1 MPMETQ
7 KWNYKGE
14 EIDIPIVGKE
24 DIDRPITDLD
34 ETMEIPL
41 NDINNKLDKT
51 IEISIQEGEDY
62 E

>member
-1 MPMETQ
+1 METQ

-14 EIDIPIVGKE
+14 EIDIPIVGIE

-41 NDINNKLDKT
+41 NDINNELDKT
-51 IEISIQEGEDY
+51 IEISTQEGEDY

>member
-1 MPMETQ
+1 METQ

-14 EIDIPIVGKE
+14 EIDVPIVGKE

>member
-1 MPMETQ
+1 METQ

-14 EIDIPIVGKE
+14 EIDVPIVGKE

-41 NDINNKLDKT
+41 NDINNELDKT

>member
-1 MPMETQ
+1 METQ

>member
-1 MPMETQ
+1 METQ

-14 EIDIPIVGKE
+14 EIDVPIVGKE

-41 NDINNKLDKT
+41 NDINNELDKT
-51 IEISIQEGEDY
+51 IEISTQGEDY